1 MRWQPFFYGTTASG
15 SGHPPTVCRGHNLA
29 DLPVSRPTLAR
40 SLPAV
45 GPRARARP
53 CQLVESGRDL
63 HLHRATEG
71 SLPERLPEPGCTGR
85 ATAGF
90 SVLLGNGSATV
101 RMEIHSPRPRQAAHE
116 ARESALETAARDY
129 ETVSM
134 KRCTKPAFSELSA
147 RNTCGLHSAENLRG
161 VSETAC
167 ACLRAPGVG
176 KDIGQIESVPM
187 HLRIGDQLARRTHVK
202 RAPLSSATGFTR
214 MPGP

>member
-1 MRWQPFFYGTTASG
+1 LQDRYPPLVLVHAPVHASWLNQVEIYI
-15 SGHPPTVCRGHNLA
+15 SIVQRKVLSPNDFPNLDA
-29 DLPVSRPTLAR
+29 LA
-40 SLPAV
+40 
-45 GPRARARP
+45 
-53 CQLVESGRDL
+53 
-63 HLHRATEG
+63 
-71 SLPERLPEPGCTGR
+71 ERLLDFQYYWE
-85 ATAGF
+85 
-90 SVLLGNGSATV
+90 NGSATV

-116 ARESALETAARDY
+116 AGESALETAARDY